1 MLSLASFA
9 WTFFSSKS
17 LVISSKAAVNT
28 SRASLTCFPITG
40 RISAETSFIPLRIS
54 VRDPFFPRTE
64 TRSSCNSFS
73 FSAEIC
79 FNAASVSSR
88 SAFNCSS
95 IVDIFPPSWSIYRHR
110 KNHAPTPTF
119 GALTRGTIRF
129 LSVNQ
134 TLISKSFTQVNSL
147 SFHAKSFQ
155 SRLFSLSHFP

>member
-1 MLSLASFA
+1 MLSLASLA

-17 LVISSKAAVNT
+17 LAVSSKAAVKT

-64 TRSSCNSFS
+64 TRRSCISFS

-79 FNAASVSSR
+79 FKAASVSSR

-95 IVDIFPPSWSIYRHR
+95 IVDIVPPSQSLYRHR
-110 KNHAPTPTF
+110 KNRAQAPNRSV
-119 GALTRGTIRF
+119 ATRYHPF

-134 TLISKSFTQVNSL
+134 TLILNPLRK
-147 SFHAKSFQ
+147 
-155 SRLFSLSHFP
+155 